1 MDDATYDKYILA
13 GKIASSARN
22 YGAGLVKSGV
32 SFLEVAN
39 KIESKITKE
48 GAGIAFPVNLSIN
61 ETAAHYSPKYDDKLT
76 FKKGDVVKIDVG
88 AHIDGYIADTA
99 VTVEVD
105 TNKYRDMIKAS
116 STALDAAIDMMQSD
130 VEISLVGK
138 KIQETIESYGCKP
151 INNLTGH
158 SLEQYSLHSG
168 ISIPNV
174 SDMFN
179 KSKAEEGCVFAI
191 EPFATDGAGHVVSGQ
206 DSNIYLCKKSL
217 RSRLARDNRSK
228 IYFNKIQS
236 QFKTL
241 PFAQRWCEKSFTNFE
256 LVLRRLTF
264 LGLLHHFPQLLEAGD
279 GIVTQKEHTVIVK
292 EDGCEVTTK

>member
-1 MDDATYDKYILA
+1 MDDRVYEKYIRA
-13 GKIASSARN
+13 GKIAASARN
-22 YGAGLVKSGV
+22 YGADLIKPGI

-39 KIESKITKE
+39 KIEAKITKE
-48 GAGIAFPVNLSIN
+48 GAGLAFPVNISVN
-61 ETAAHYSPKYDDKLT
+61 ELAAHYSPRHDDKLV

-88 AHIDGYIADTA
+88 THINGYIADTA

-105 TNKYRDMIKAS
+105 TNKYSDMIKAS
-116 STALDAAIDMMQSD
+116 SDALDVAIDMIQDD
-130 VEISLVGK
+130 VEISLIGK
-138 KIQETIESYGCKP
+138 KIQETIESYGYKP

-179 KSKAEEGCVFAI
+179 KSKAEEGSVFAI
-191 EPFATDGAGHVVSGQ
+191 EPFATNGAGRVISGRG
-206 DSNIYLCKKSL
+206 SNIYLCKKSL
-217 RSRLARDNRSK
+217 RSHLARDNRSR
-228 IYFNKIQS
+228 IYFNKIKS

-241 PFAQRWCEKSFTNFE
+241 PFAQRWCEKSFNNSDV
-256 LVLRRLTF
+256 VLRRLTF
-264 LGLLHHFPQLLEAGD
+264 LGLLNHYPQLVEAGD
-279 GIVTQKEHTVIVK
+279 GIVTQKEHTVIIR